1 MCVCV
6 CVCVCV
12 RACVRACVCASTIA
26 IRPLYDFQ
34 ANVGG
39 GRLFDMGSSTVNYGT
54 RIVPFKNY
62 EN

>member
-1 MCVCV
+1 M
-6 CVCVCV
+6 CV